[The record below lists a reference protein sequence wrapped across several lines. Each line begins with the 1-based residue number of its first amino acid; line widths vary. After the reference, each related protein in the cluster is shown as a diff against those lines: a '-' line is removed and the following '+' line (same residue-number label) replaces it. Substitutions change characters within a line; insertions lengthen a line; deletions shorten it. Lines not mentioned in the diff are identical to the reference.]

1 MIISPTSLQSH
12 CCDPSLKS
20 YYFVTD
26 SMQQTQEQDIET
38 PSSHSSED
46 GPSGVLLIPRLDT
59 RSSASPH
66 DPDAGTTPPL
76 SPEDQEMNS
85 PEGSPRPP
93 HDSGSTA
100 STPPLPANTPSPP
113 HDSRSTASTPP
124 PPTKAPS
131 PPHGPG
137 STASTPPPP
146 TKTPSPPHDSEG
158 PPPPNAGTEDALIA
172 SEEVSTSSEQGVR
185 FQPGIRLP
193 LALESIGL

>member
-100 STPPLPANTPSPP
+100 STPP
-113 HDSRSTASTPP
+113 